1 MLAMLTWWFSDG
13 DMNRV
18 ITLLVIAC
26 PCAVVLATPTAVVAA
41 VAAAARLGIL
51 IKNITHL
58 ELASKIKT
66 FVFDKTGTLTEGELA
81 VAKIRPVEGV
91 EPAELLLVAASVES
105 RSNHPTALAI
115 LRLAKEVG
123 IKVTEGTDYEEVH
136 GKGVTANIGGAPCV
150 VGRTKWMAE
159 QGIVIDQDETE
170 VIGMSVVG
178 IARNGKLMGML
189 GFRDKIRPE
198 AAETIKELKAA
209 GIRQCAMVTG
219 DRAAVASEVA
229 KTLGID
235 DFQGD
240 CLPEGKVEYVENVK
254 KDSLVAFVGDGVNDA
269 PALAAGNLS
278 IAMRAIGSD
287 IAINSASIAL
297 MNNDLRRIPLLIALS
312 KKMSSVISQNLAF
325 GMIFVVGGIILS
337 VFGELT
343 PVVAAI
349 FHTVST
355 LIVIFNSA
363 RLVRTGENITLAE
376 SQQEQTK

>member
-1 MLAMLTWWFSDG
+1 M
-13 DMNRV
+13 
-18 ITLLVIAC
+18 
-26 PCAVVLATPTAVVAA
+26 
-41 VAAAARLGIL
+41 
-51 IKNITHL
+51 
-58 ELASKIKT
+58 
-66 FVFDKTGTLTEGELA
+66 
-81 VAKIRPVEGV
+81 
-91 EPAELLLVAASVES
+91 
-105 RSNHPTALAI
+105 
-115 LRLAKEVG
+115 
-123 IKVTEGTDYEEVH
+123 
-136 GKGVTANIGGAPCV
+136 

-189 GFRDKIRPE
+189 GFRDKIRAE
-198 AAETIKELKAA
+198 AADTIKELKNS
-209 GIRQCAMVTG
+209 GIRLCAMVTG

-235 DFQGD
+235 DYLGD
-240 CLPEGKVEYVENVK
+240 CLPEGKVEYVEKVK
-254 KDSLVAFVGDGVNDA
+254 KDNLVAFVGDGVNDA

-297 MNNDLRRIPLLIALS
+297 MNNDLRRIPLLISLS
-312 KKMSSVISQNLAF
+312 RKMSSVISQNLAF
-325 GMIFVVGGIILS
+325 GMIFVIGGIILS

-363 RLVRTGENITLAE
+363 RLVRTGEMITLAE
-376 SQQEQTK
+376 KKSEEEQK